1 MSPCASSKG
10 YDELQTLIS
19 VQKSAG
25 EMPHFVVM
33 HLSSKILHSKEVCP
47 LPSLRTCSFQM
58 CYCGWPVVIMGRR
71 CPLFPERLVNGNS
84 PVHADGW

>member
-1 MSPCASSKG
+1 MRPCASSKG

-33 HLSSKILHSKEVCP
+33 HLSSKILHSKEGCP

-58 CYCGWPVVIMGRR
+58 CYCVWSVTIMCRR
-71 CPLFPERLVNGNS
+71 CSPFPERLVDGNS
-84 PVHADGW
+84 PVHADG